1 MILTLAEKHT
11 ALRKSGTNYVGK
23 CPVCGGSDDTTRF
36 VVNVSD
42 DFCHCYS
49 CGFNADPV
57 RFLRQIEGKTCP
69 EAHRELGLIC
79 ERIECPVWD
88 KCSRG
93 RGDRPEQHHASAPAR
108 PAGPVIHQA
117 ESPADKWQQKAAA
130 MVEHAH
136 QQLLNTP
143 DQLAYLAG
151 RGLPREAVDKY
162 RLGYLPED
170 LYRERSAW
178 GLPEEISD
186 KTGKPKK
193 LWIPQGIV
201 IPWFT
206 LAGNGSI
213 HRIRI
218 RKQRVR
224 DAKDP
229 RYHWLPG
236 SGNDII
242 CLNPEAKAHI
252 IVESD
257 LDGLLIDWLAGDLV
271 ATVPLGSCSTR
282 PKVFAFESL
291 QKSRRILV
299 ALDFD
304 KPQWNEQKQRMIAPG
319 AEACGWWSKTFP
331 DTWKRW
337 PVPDGKDPGE
347 AFQVGINL
355 RQWVCDGLPP
365 ALRVEVKAPV
375 VSAASP
381 QASVIQDNS
390 GADVHAADTECG
402 KENSKAATVYSMA
415 AEDGRAFYVTDDQA
429 AYARLVSESKVVFTM
444 KEIDLIKQ
452 LGTDKETARRFLDIK
467 QMFPGISVS
476 EIGPIPEK
484 TEKPQYQGRFYNA
497 K

>member
-1 MILTLAEKHT
+1 MILTLAKEHT
-11 ALRKSGTNYVGK
+11 ALRKSGANYVGK

-36 VVNVSD
+36 VVNVAD

-79 ERIECPVWD
+79 ERAECPVWD

-93 RGDRPEQHHASAPAR
+93 RGERPERPEPDRPVTCPS
-108 PAGPVIHQA
+108 GPTIHQA
-117 ESPADKWQQKAAA
+117 EIPAELWQQKAAA
-130 MVEHAH
+130 LVEHAH
-136 QQLLNTP
+136 QQLVSNAY
-143 DQLAYLAG
+143 QLEYLAS
-151 RGLPREAVDKY
+151 RGLPRAAVEKY

-170 LYRERSAW
+170 LYRDRAAW
-178 GLPEEISD
+178 GLPEETSE

-193 LWIPQGIV
+193 HWIPQGIV
-201 IPWFT
+201 IPWADP
-206 LAGNGSI
+206 AGSGSI

-218 RKQRVR
+218 RKQTLRSE
-224 DAKDP
+224 KDP

-242 CLNPEAKAHI
+242 CLNPSARAHV

-282 PKVFAFESL
+282 PKATAYESL

-304 KPQWNEQKQRMIAPG
+304 KPQWNEQKQRMVAPG
-319 AEACGWWSKTFP
+319 AEACGWWSKNFP

-337 PVPDGKDPGE
+337 PVPNGKDQGE
-347 AFQVGINL
+347 AFQAGVDI
-355 RQWVCDGLPP
+355 RQWILDGLPP
-365 ALRVEVKAPV
+365 AMRVEVKAPAPNITSPGPNIEPKCSNLHDH
-375 VSAASP
+375 SAALCS
-381 QASVIQDNS
+381 ASAREETGGQLRQGQILAKLQ
-390 GADVHAADTECG
+390 
-402 KENSKAATVYSMA
+402 SKTGHEY
-415 AEDGRAFYVTDDQA
+415 YVTDNPSEYKRLQA
-429 AYARLVSESKVVFTM
+429 ESATVFSPKEIEAIKEAQRLGATDHDLQVLFESKRVLGGFFT
-444 KEIDLIKQ
+444 Q
-452 LGTDKETARRFLDIK
+452 
-467 QMFPGISVS
+467 
-476 EIGPIPEK
+476 
-484 TEKPQYQGRFYNA
+484 TEELRG
-497 K
+497 

>member
-11 ALRKSGTNYVGK
+11 VLRKSGANHVGK

-36 VVNVSD
+36 VVNSAS

-69 EAHRELGLIC
+69 EAHRILGLTC
-79 ERIECPVWD
+79 ERAECPVWD

-93 RGDRPEQHHASAPAR
+93 RGERTDLPAVAPVRQAR
-108 PAGPVIHQA
+108 PTGPVIHQA
-117 ESPADKWQQKAAA
+117 DTPAEKWQHKAAEL
-130 MVEHAH
+130 VEYAH
-136 QQLLNTP
+136 QRLLDAP

-151 RGLPREAVDKY
+151 RGLPVEAVIKY

-170 LYRERSAW
+170 YYRARAAW
-178 GLPEEISD
+178 GLPEEISE

-193 LWIPQGIV
+193 LWLPQGIV
-201 IPWFT
+201 IPWADP
-206 LAGNGSI
+206 AGSGSI

-218 RKQRVR
+218 RKQTVW

-242 CLNPEAKAHI
+242 CLNPTTRAHA

-282 PKVFAFESL
+282 PKASAFESL
-291 QKSRRILV
+291 RRSRRILV

-304 KPQWNEQKQRMIAPG
+304 TPQWSEQKERMVAPG

-337 PVPDGKDPGE
+337 PVPQGKDPGE
-347 AFQVGINL
+347 AYQAGVNL
-355 RQWVCDGLPP
+355 RQWVLDGLPP
-365 ALRVEVKAPV
+365 AMRVQVKPPV
-375 VSAASP
+375 VAPYPPPAAQPAADRSENDHSAALCGASAQEGVEGSRPVVAKLRSRSGHEYYFTDSP
-381 QASVIQDNS
+381 EEYRRLQAESV
-390 GADVHAADTECG
+390 
-402 KENSKAATVYSMA
+402 TVFSP
-415 AEDGRAFYVTDDQA
+415 
-429 AYARLVSESKVVFTM
+429 
-444 KEIDLIKQ
+444 KEIAAIKEAQ
-452 LGTDKETARRFLDIK
+452 RLGAGDHELQI
-467 QMFPGISVS
+467 MFECKRVLGGMVMHTLPL
-476 EIGPIPEK
+476 PAP
-484 TEKPQYQGRFYNA
+484 
-497 K
+497 

>member
-1 MILTLAEKHT
+1 MILTLAKEHT
-11 ALRKSGTNYVGK
+11 ALRKSGANYVGK

-36 VVNVSD
+36 VVNVAD

-79 ERIECPVWD
+79 ERAECPVWD

-93 RGDRPEQHHASAPAR
+93 RGERPERPEPDRPITR
-108 PAGPVIHQA
+108 PSGPTIHQA
-117 ESPADKWQQKAAA
+117 ETPAELWQQKAAA
-130 MVEHAH
+130 LVEHAH
-136 QQLLNTP
+136 QKLLDNP

-151 RGLPREAVDKY
+151 RGLPREAVEKY
-162 RLGYLPED
+162 RLGCLPEE
-170 LYRERSAW
+170 LYRDRAAW
-178 GLPEEISD
+178 GLPEEISE

-193 LWIPQGIV
+193 HWIPQGIV
-201 IPWFT
+201 IPWADP
-206 LAGNGSI
+206 AGSGSI

-218 RKQRVR
+218 RKQALRSE
-224 DAKDP
+224 KDP

-242 CLNPEAKAHI
+242 CLNPSARAHV

-282 PKVFAFESL
+282 PKATAFESL

-304 KPQWNEQKQRMIAPG
+304 KPQWNEQKQRMVAPG
-319 AEACGWWSKTFP
+319 AEACGWWLKNFP

-337 PVPDGKDPGE
+337 PVPNGKDPGE
-347 AFQVGINL
+347 AFQAGVDI
-355 RQWVCDGLPP
+355 RQWILDGLPP
-365 ALRVEVKAPV
+365 AMRVEVKAPV
-375 VSAASP
+375 VTTQAETVTKTAEPTIGNDHSAALCS
-381 QASVIQDNS
+381 ASAQEGVAGPRPVLIKARWES
-390 GADVHAADTECG
+390 GHE
-402 KENSKAATVYSMA
+402 
-415 AEDGRAFYVTDDQA
+415 FYVTDSPDEYRRLQA
-429 AYARLVSESKVVFTM
+429 EGATVFSPKEIEAIKQAQQLGATEHDLQVLFESKRVLGGFFTET
-444 KEIDLIKQ
+444 KELR
-452 LGTDKETARRFLDIK
+452 G
-467 QMFPGISVS
+467 
-476 EIGPIPEK
+476 
-484 TEKPQYQGRFYNA
+484 
-497 K
+497 